1 MTNEELKKAF
11 MEDTPVKY
19 KVCMPSSDSVFD
31 AKRIDAIYYRK
42 SRAPG
47 AKDGV
52 IVCAE
57 ILTNNNCIVRVP
69 AQNVLFK

>member
-11 MEDTPVKY
+11 MEDTPVRY
-19 KVCMPSSDSVFD
+19 RVCMPSSNVVFD

-42 SRAPG
+42 SRANESEG
-47 AKDGV
+47 GV

-57 ILTNNNCIVRVP
+57 IITQDNTVVKVP
-69 AQNVLFK
+69 AKNVLFR